1 MKGSSGE
8 NETMRITSL
17 QLEIKDRPKEKTLA
31 HVLGLLDGAP
41 ESDLFLLPEL
51 WPCGYFSF
59 GRYEEE
65 SETLEGPTV
74 TALKQK
80 AVERKAFLF
89 MGSFVEREGQN
100 LFNTSLLLNAQ
111 GEVIARYRK
120 IHLFGYQSAEKKLLK
135 RGQEIVVAETPWGK
149 AGLSTCYDLRFPEFF
164 RKMVDEGAHFF
175 LVASAWPRS
184 RLEAW
189 ILFNRSRAHE
199 NLAYLFSCNCVGVD
213 QGYPYAGHSMVVDPL
228 GNVVAEGGE
237 KELLLSAEVDMNLVD
252 SVRKEFSA
260 LNDRVFK

>member
-1 MKGSSGE
+1 
-8 NETMRITSL
+8 MRITSL
-17 QLEIKDRPKEKTLA
+17 QLEIKDRPKEKTLD
-31 HVLGLLDGAP
+31 HVLTLLDRAP
-41 ESDLFLLPEL
+41 ASDLLLLPEL
-51 WPCGYFSF
+51 WTCGYFSF
-59 GRYEEE
+59 NRYKED

-74 TALKQK
+74 RALKQK
-80 AVERKAFLF
+80 AVERKAYLF
-89 MGSFVEREGQN
+89 IGSIVEREDQN
-100 LFNTSLLLNAQ
+100 LFNTSLFVNPQ

-120 IHLFGYQSAEKKLLK
+120 IHLFGYQSEEKKLLK

-164 RKMVDEGAHFF
+164 RKMVDEGADFF

-189 ILFNRSRAHE
+189 VLFNRSRAHE

-213 QGYPYAGHSMVVDPL
+213 QGHSYAGHSMVVDPL

-237 KELLLSAEVDMNLVD
+237 KELILSAEVDMSLVG
-252 SVRKEFSA
+252 SVRREFSA
-260 LNDRVFK
+260 LEDRIFK